1 MASLEVLQAKCAETS
16 REARH
21 EAWHARRESMLME
34 KDNGAATGGAMI
46 NVEAESLDRGGGLT
60 EEAAQS
66 DGAAAAV
73 GDGVIVQGAAQRRD
87 QILLPG
93 ARHAPRH

>member
-1 MASLEVLQAKCAETS
+1 MASLEVLQARCAETS

-34 KDNGAATGGAMI
+34 TDNGAATGGAMI
-46 NVEAESLDRGGGLT
+46 NVEAESLGGGGLT
-60 EEAAQS
+60 EEPAQS

-73 GDGVIVQGAAQRRD
+73 GDGVIVQGAE
-87 QILLPG
+87 G
-93 ARHAPRH
+93 ARCS